1 MVMQPPI
8 GRHLHWVA
16 RIVQKGFDAALE
28 NAGGSMPVWL
38 ILLSVKVKDFDTQRE
53 LAREIG
59 IEDPTLT
66 HHLDSMERDGLVKR
80 TRDPDN
86 RRAIRVEL
94 TAKGEQMFEHL
105 REAAKTYDRQIR
117 RGISPDDVDR
127 VRELLTRIAEN
138 VSR

>member
-1 MVMQPPI
+1 
-8 GRHLHWVA
+8 
-16 RIVQKGFDAALE
+16 
-28 NAGGSMPVWL
+28 MPEWL
-38 ILLSVKVKDFDTQRE
+38 ILLSVKVKDFDTRRE

-59 IEDPTLT
+59 IEGPTLT

-80 TRDPDN
+80 TREPDN

-94 TAKGEQMFEHL
+94 TAKGEQMSEHL

-117 RGISPDDVDR
+117 LGISPDDVDR